1 MTESRFASRKFLLAL
16 LAFLTFTGLLI
27 AGKLDQGAYLTL
39 AMFALGGYLGANVI
53 QKATAKPEG
62 KS

>member
-1 MTESRFASRKFLLAL
+1 MSESKFTSRKFLLAL
-16 LAFLTFTGLLI
+16 LAFLTFTGLLL

-53 QKATAKPEG
+53 QKATSKEQP
-62 KS
+62 